1 MNIVKD
7 YGEYFTV
14 YDMGEVLQVHEYYVR
29 RAIKLLRIKGIKDSN
44 HQQFFSKEQFGLIE
58 AWCDKNCKQK
68 VFEDDKAE
76 NHPLVT
82 DKRFLKLSFF
92 PDVRLRDDD

>member
-7 YGEYFTV
+7 YGEYF
-14 YDMGEVLQVHEYYVR
+14 VR

-44 HQQFFSKEQFGLIE
+44 HKQFFSKEQFGLIE

-68 VFEDDKAE
+68 VFEDDKEE